1 VGVGEVRR
9 VLLVEDDELLREST
23 ARGLERE
30 GFEVDVGIDGADA
43 IDRFDPERHEAVIV
57 DLMMPRASGITVL
70 RAVRDRADVVVIVLS
85 GHGDEVNRVI
95 ALELGAADFVAKPVS
110 ARELALRVRN
120 ALGHGGPPN
129 AEVLRFDGLEL
140 WPARREAL
148 VDGRRIDLTAKEF
161 ELLEHLARSPGEIVT
176 RAALLQRVWGSHA
189 GWQSPATVT
198 EHVYR
203 LRQKLEPDPSAPR
216 WIHTVRGV
224 GYRFGG

>member
-1 VGVGEVRR
+1 
-9 VLLVEDDELLREST
+9 VLLVEDDEQVRVST

-30 GFEVDVGIDGADA
+30 GFEVDVSADGADA
-43 IDRFDPERHEAVIV
+43 IERFDPGRHEAVVV
-57 DLMMPRASGITVL
+57 DLMMPGASGVAVL
-70 RAVRDRADVVVIVLS
+70 RSVRERSDAVVVVLS

-95 ALELGAADFVAKPVS
+95 ALELGAADFIAKPVS
-110 ARELALRVRN
+110 ARELGLRVRN
-120 ALGHGGPPN
+120 ALGLSAPPGV
-129 AEVLRFDGLEL
+129 EVLRFDGLEL
-140 WPARREAL
+140 WPARREAH

-161 ELLEHLARSPGEIVT
+161 ELLEHLARSPGAILT

-203 LRQKLEPDPSAPR
+203 LRQKVEPDPSNPR

-224 GYRFGG
+224 GYRFGA

>member
-9 VLLVEDDELLREST
+9 VLLVEDEELLLEST

-30 GFEVDVGIDGADA
+30 GFEVDVSADGADA
-43 IDRFDPERHEAVIV
+43 IERFDPDRHEAVIV
-57 DLMMPRASGITVL
+57 DLMMPRASGIAVL

-120 ALGHGGPPN
+120 ALSHGSSPSV
-129 AEVLRFDGLEL
+129 EVLRFDGLEL

-148 VDGRRIDLTAKEF
+148 VEGRRIDLTAKEF

-176 RAALLQRVWGSHA
+176 RATLLQRVWGSHA

-198 EHVYR
+198 EHIYR
-203 LRQKLEPDPSAPR
+203 LRQKLEPDPSTPR